1 MFFRTPYNYDADEV
15 SRETATVFEDESL
28 AVQSERDECDI
39 NTIVHRFGLT
49 GTLPTGVRAPMV
61 GDFVGISSYQEAL
74 HAVMSADSSFAEM
87 PAEVRAE
94 FGNNPGAFVDF
105 CSDPK
110 NLPRLRD
117 LGLAPPAPSM
127 APDVSAGAPA
137 DASGDKPPA
146 G

>member
-49 GTLPTGVRAPMV
+49 GALPTGVRVPMV

-74 HAVMSADSSFAEM
+74 HAVMAAEASFAEM

-105 CSDPK
+105 CSDLK
-110 NLPRLRD
+110 NLPRLRE
-117 LGLAPPAPSM
+117 LGLAPPASSM
-127 APDVSAGAPA
+127 APDASAGSA

>member
-1 MFFRTPYNYDADEV
+1 MFFRTPYNYDADAV

-49 GTLPTGVRAPMV
+49 GALPTGVRVPMV

-74 HAVMSADSSFAEM
+74 HAVMAAEASFAEM

-105 CSDPK
+105 CSDLK
-110 NLPRLRD
+110 NLPRLRE
-117 LGLAPPAPSM
+117 LGLAPPASSM
-127 APDVSAGAPA
+127 APDVSAGRPA